1 MIKGIFMG
9 KGHSNLYSLG
19 LMRVFAS
26 LMVVIYHFDNMVTVK
41 YGHSTFGDT
50 FNLGI
55 IGVNY
60 FFVLSGFL
68 LYQIHRKEW
77 GKPKH
82 AMHYAAKRVA
92 RIFPLYWVALIAT
105 ILLSQLS
112 STPKTPVGIDWFYEF
127 ALIKPEGKRVLGVSW
142 TLNLDMLYYVIFC
155 FTILL
160 PIWAGKTIMFTWLL
174 LVVAANLLI
183 GTTHDALGSY
193 ALLFMSG
200 CFLSHSFSML
210 KNINFSR
217 LFLLLI
223 GVFGL
228 IVLLGIG
235 YYKEYQ
241 DISRLCERTAF
252 SIGFFMFL
260 GALLLWEVQKG
271 VGFMSHP
278 FIVMLADAT
287 YSIYLFHIMVGL
299 VIFKITLATGMDEI
313 MNRSFMLTIF
323 IVIAIVMG
331 VVIQKTIEAPLT
343 KKVKP
348 LVDLFNPKRKLY
360 SQKKA

>member
-1 MIKGIFMG
+1 MG

-41 YGHSTFGDT
+41 YGHSPFGDT
-50 FNLGI
+50 FALGA

-77 GKPKH
+77 GLPKY

-92 RIFPLYWVALIAT
+92 RIFPLYWVALITT

-112 STPKTPVGIDWFYEF
+112 NTPKIPVGIDWFYEF
-127 ALIKPEGKRVLGVSW
+127 ALIKPEGERILGVSW

-174 LVVAANLLI
+174 LVVSANLYL
-183 GTTHDALGSY
+183 GGAHGALGSY

-200 CFLSHSFSML
+200 CFLSYSFSKL
-210 KNINFSR
+210 NSIDFSR

-223 GVFGL
+223 GSLGL
-228 IVLLGIG
+228 IVLFGIE
-235 YYKEYQ
+235 YYKEHEE
-241 DISRLCERTAF
+241 ISKLTERACF

-278 FIVMLADAT
+278 LIVTLADAT
-287 YSIYLFHIMVGL
+287 YSIYLFHIMIGL
-299 VIFKITLATGMDEI
+299 VIFKITLATGLDEL
-313 MNRSFMLTIF
+313 MNRSLMLTIF
-323 IVIAIVMG
+323 IVLAVVLG
-331 VVIQKTIEAPLT
+331 VLIQKTIEDPLT
-343 KKVKP
+343 QKVKP
-348 LVDLFNPKRKLY
+348 LVDIFNPKRKLQA
-360 SQKKA
+360 QKKI

>member
-41 YGHSTFGDT
+41 YGHSPFGNT
-50 FNLGI
+50 FNLGA

-77 GKPKH
+77 GIPKH

-112 STPKTPVGIDWFYEF
+112 NTPKIPVGIDWFYEF
-127 ALIKPEGKRVLGVSW
+127 ALVKPEGERILGVSW

-174 LVVAANLLI
+174 LVVTANLFM
-183 GTTHDALGSY
+183 GSAHGALSSY

-200 CFLSHSFSML
+200 CFLSYSFSIL
-210 KNINFSR
+210 KNIDFSR

-223 GVFGL
+223 GSLGL
-228 IVLLGIG
+228 VVLFSIE

-241 DISRLCERTAF
+241 DISKLCERTAF

-278 FIVMLADAT
+278 FVVMLADAT

-299 VIFKITLATGMDEI
+299 VIFKITLATGIDEI
-313 MNRSFMLTIF
+313 MNRSLMLTIF
-323 IVIAIVMG
+323 IIFAVFMG
-331 VVIQKTIEAPLT
+331 VVIQKIIEDPLT

-348 LVDLFNPKRKLY
+348 LVDRFNPKRKLH